1 MKHQS
6 RRPRNAVPLLFG
18 LIVGLSAMW
27 LTLHYAAAAGGSDQW
42 AVGGHPAAVAQA
54 QATPESAP
62 DPDAAEPLPGEAAD
76 CRECH
81 LDVAAHW
88 SKSPHAHAFDDVV
101 FQERWLGLGA
111 PGECLVCHTTGFVQ
125 STGEFAAEGI
135 QCAGCHGDAPE
146 NHPPA
151 PVEIRADTEYCG
163 VCHTTTLSEWRLTG
177 HSAAGIGCSACHDP
191 HSQQPLFEEPDD
203 LCLNCHKDDMGNYL
217 EDTHHQKG
225 IGCVDCHALVIPPEH
240 EPVDGI
246 VPTGHTFTITPATCV
261 ACHTDALHAGF
272 SLPGYEHG
280 AAAASEAA
288 GEGEAAEPADA
299 ETIQVADTTAAAI
312 EMSPEQRIQTLE
324 ASLASRNM
332 ALLFQGAIVGLVL
345 GGSTAWLVA
354 QNMKRNRTTNDE

>member
-1 MKHQS
+1 
-6 RRPRNAVPLLFG
+6 
-18 LIVGLSAMW
+18 
-27 LTLHYAAAAGGSDQW
+27 
-42 AVGGHPAAVAQA
+42 
-54 QATPESAP
+54 
-62 DPDAAEPLPGEAAD
+62 
-76 CRECH
+76 
-81 LDVAAHW
+81 
-88 SKSPHAHAFDDVV
+88 
-101 FQERWLGLGA
+101 
-111 PGECLVCHTTGFVQ
+111 
-125 STGEFAAEGI
+125 
-135 QCAGCHGDAPE
+135 
-146 NHPPA
+146 
-151 PVEIRADTEYCG
+151 
-163 VCHTTTLSEWRLTG
+163 
-177 HSAAGIGCSACHDP
+177 
-191 HSQQPLFEEPDD
+191 
-203 LCLNCHKDDMGNYL
+203 MGNYL